1 MTESASAR
9 PIDVAVCSDL
19 DELDIRPHLDR
30 IAAEGHTV
38 RFLTGWDRD
47 AILAEAGDADALML
61 GYGTVDA
68 AVIDALP
75 RLGMIALASMG
86 FDNVD
91 LAAAE
96 RRGVAV
102 SNIVGAATEEVATH
116 ALALTL
122 DAVRGISSYD
132 RSVRDGG
139 WDLESIPVQPRLSGR
154 TLGVV
159 GLGRIG
165 VAYLERARPLF
176 GRLVGHDPFLPD
188 DRVRQLGIEPATLDG
203 LLRTADVVSLH
214 LPLTEQTHGL
224 IGAEALAAMK
234 EDAVLVNVSRGALID
249 STALRD
255 ALDRGR
261 LRAAA
266 LDVLDEEPPG
276 AGHPLVGHP
285 RVTVTPHA
293 GFRSAE
299 ALEDYVRLQADNILA
314 WAGTGAALTP
324 VPALTPF
331 PALG

>member
-9 PIDVAVCSDL
+9 PIVVAVCSDL

-61 GYGTVDA
+61 GYGVVDA
-68 AVIDALP
+68 DVIDALP

-91 LAAAE
+91 LAAAG

-122 DAVRGISSYD
+122 DAVRGISAYD
-132 RSVRDGG
+132 RSVRAGG
-139 WDLESIPVQPRLSGR
+139 WDLESVPVQPRLSGR

-176 GRLVGHDPFLPD
+176 GRIVGHDPFLPD
-188 DRVRQLGIEPATLDG
+188 DRVRSLGIEPATLDE
-203 LLRTADVVSLH
+203 LLRVADVVSLH

-224 IGAEALAAMK
+224 IGAQALAAMK
-234 EDAVLVNVSRGALID
+234 EEAVLVNVSRGALID

-276 AGHPLVGHP
+276 AGHPLLGHP
-285 RVTVTPHA
+285 RVTLTPHA

-314 WAGTGAALTP
+314 WARTGAALTP
-324 VPALTPF
+324 VPAL
-331 PALG
+331 G